1 MLDASAAEAAAEAFI
16 SPRIAKWEYCGYVLR
31 RFVNF
36 PESDGF
42 LFGYGPTRDP
52 DNPNSNLKVG
62 GHAPVFVDK
71 STGAC
76 RLVGIVEFGELHAAG
91 KV

>member
-16 SPRIAKWEYCGYVLR
+16 RPRIAKWDYCGYVLR
-31 RFVNF
+31 RFTDF
-36 PESDGF
+36 PESDGY
-42 LFGYGPTRDP
+42 LFEYGPTRDP

-62 GHAPVFVDK
+62 GHAPVLVGR

-76 RLVGIVEFGELHAAG
+76 RLVGMVEFGELRAAG